1 MSSGQRS
8 ERLTVSLPAQ
18 MIKGI
23 EDVKDEMN
31 INRSEL
37 VRRALEEFI
46 RSHKRKELEKI
57 AIMMK
62 DNYERDKEL
71 TAFTSLDSEGFLD

>member
-1 MSSGQRS
+1 MGSAQRS
-8 ERLTVSLPAQ
+8 ARITVSLPSQ
-18 MIKGI
+18 MIDDI

-31 INRSEL
+31 INKSEL

-46 RSHKRKELEKI
+46 RRHKRKKLEKI

>member
-1 MSSGQRS
+1 MGSAQRS
-8 ERLTVSLPAQ
+8 ERITVSLPSQ
-18 MIKGI
+18 MIDDI

-31 INRSEL
+31 INKSEL

-46 RSHKRKELEKI
+46 KSHKRNELERI

-62 DNYERDKEL
+62 ENYETDKEL